1 MGNWAHYVHLQM
13 RGKRCSCAMGDTIGL
28 GFIGFLL
35 YSRELSGR
43 LATA

>member
-28 GFIGFLL
+28 GFIGVSSLFAGTI
-35 YSRELSGR
+35 R
-43 LATA
+43 